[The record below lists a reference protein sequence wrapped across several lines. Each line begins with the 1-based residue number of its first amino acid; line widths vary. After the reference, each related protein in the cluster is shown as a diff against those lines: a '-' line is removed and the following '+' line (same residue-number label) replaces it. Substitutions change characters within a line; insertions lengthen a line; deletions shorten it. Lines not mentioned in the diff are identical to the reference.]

1 MCGAS
6 CSYVIQV
13 HNSIN
18 AKVRNAITWALNA
31 MSTSTVQ
38 ASMHPSSHTTKPAT
52 STIQAL
58 AFILMKA
65 SHSINLYGHLFS
77 FILCRHL
84 PETYLRKSNIFH
96 IG

>member
-6 CSYVIQV
+6 CSYMIQAQ
-13 HNSIN
+13 NGIN
-18 AKVRNAITWALNA
+18 AEVRNAFTWASNA
-31 MSTSTVQ
+31 MSTSTVK
-38 ASMHPSSHTTKPAT
+38 ASMHPSSHTAKPAT

-77 FILCRHL
+77 FIFCRHL
-84 PETYLRKSNIFH
+84 PETYSRKSN
-96 IG
+96 